1 MNIAKSEHEQPVKIV
16 AKMSGNRRNGTKVI
30 YSFIDA
36 YHSLCV
42 DKKDIISSELEACES
57 LLRNTRVEQDR
68 KLVEIEIA
76 ELKMA
81 LDLMP

>member
-1 MNIAKSEHEQPVKIV
+1 MNITEPEQPIKLI
-16 AKMSGNRRNGTKVI
+16 AKTCGCKEAGTKI
-30 YSFIDA
+30 TYSFIDT

-57 LLRNTRVEQDR
+57 LLEHTLDQKDKKSIEN
-68 KLVEIEIA
+68 EIV

-81 LDLMP
+81 LDFMS